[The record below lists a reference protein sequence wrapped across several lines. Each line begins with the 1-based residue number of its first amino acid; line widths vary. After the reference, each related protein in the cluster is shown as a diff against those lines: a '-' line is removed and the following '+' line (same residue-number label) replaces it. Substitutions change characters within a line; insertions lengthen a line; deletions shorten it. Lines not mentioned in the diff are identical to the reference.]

1 PPRRRWAASAGDWP
15 STGRGGTDTMGTIT
29 DRGRG
34 RAAPLRAAR
43 TAAALTLLATGAL
56 ALDAGG
62 PRGGTPAQVPL
73 AAREDQQDQEEQA
86 GQAGQAEPCDLYR
99 SVPPSTEDGPAVK
112 AIKARRSLVVGID
125 LNSYRWGARNPN
137 SGQLEGFDIDLARA
151 IGTAIMGDPE
161 KVVFKAVPTADRIKY
176 IKEGRVDIIVR
187 TMSITC
193 ERMEEIA
200 FSRPYFTTSQRVLV
214 PRTSPAKTLDEALN
228 GTTACAATGST
239 ALVELKTRPLKQVVP
254 VENNLDCLVL
264 MQLGK
269 VDATMTDDGLA
280 AGQAAQDQT
289 VKVLDGEVRPGV
301 MGVAMLK
308 GSADLTARVN
318 QVLNDYYT
326 SGTWRRAYD
335 SWLKPYLRDDAD
347 QHWPTAR

>member
-1 PPRRRWAASAGDWP
+1 
-15 STGRGGTDTMGTIT
+15 MGTIT
-29 DRGRG
+29 ERGRG
-34 RAAPLRAAR
+34 RTAVLRAAR
-43 TAAALTLLATGAL
+43 TAAALALLASGAL
-56 ALDAGG
+56 VLGAGG
-62 PRGGTPAQVPL
+62 PHGGAGAGAPAQLPL
-73 AAREDQQDQEEQA
+73 AAGQEGAEQS
-86 GQAGQAEPCDLYR
+86 GQAERSGQAEPCDLYR
-99 SVPPSTEDGPAVK
+99 SVPPSSADGAAVQ

-125 LNSYRWGARNPN
+125 LNSYRWGSRNPN
-137 SGQLEGFDIDLARA
+137 NGQLEGFDIDLARA

-193 ERMEEIA
+193 ERLEEIA

-214 PRTSPAKTLDEALN
+214 PRTSPARSLDEALN
-228 GTTACAATGST
+228 GTTACAATGSS
-239 ALVELKTRPLKQVVP
+239 ALEELKTRPLKKLVP

-308 GSADLTARVN
+308 GSTDLTARVN
-318 QVLNDYYT
+318 QVLNDYYN
-326 SGTWRRAYD
+326 GGAWRRAYD
-335 SWLKPYLRDDAD
+335 TWLKPYLLDDAD
-347 QHWPTAR
+347 RHWPAPR

>member
-1 PPRRRWAASAGDWP
+1 MD
-15 STGRGGTDTMGTIT
+15 TVTDREQE
-29 DRGRG
+29 RGRG
-34 RAAPLRAAR
+34 RATALRAAR
-43 TAAALTLLATGAL
+43 TAAALALLASGAL
-56 ALDAGG
+56 ALGAGG
-62 PRGGTPAQVPL
+62 PHGDGTADGPARAPL
-73 AAREDQQDQEEQA
+73 AGQQAQQDQQDRS
-86 GQAGQAEPCDLYR
+86 GQAAEPCDLYR
-99 SVPPSTEDGPAVK
+99 SVPPSTEDGAAVK

-125 LNSYRWGARNPN
+125 LNSYRWGSRNPN
-137 SGQLEGFDIDLARA
+137 TGQLEGFDVDLARA
-151 IGTAIMGDPE
+151 IGTAIMGDPD

-193 ERMEEIA
+193 DRLQEIA

-214 PRTSPAKTLDEALN
+214 PRTSPAKSLDEALN
-228 GTTACAATGST
+228 GTTACAANGSS
-239 ALVELKTRPLKQVVP
+239 ALEELKTRPLKQLVP

-289 VKVLDGEVRPGV
+289 VKVLDGDVRPGV
-301 MGVAMLK
+301 MGVGMLK
-308 GSADLTARVN
+308 ESTDLTARVN
-318 QVLNDYYT
+318 QVINDYYAR
-326 SGTWRRAYD
+326 GAWRGAYD

-347 QHWPTAR
+347 RHWPIPR